1 MRRFSKFPMQA
12 CVCLFVATL
21 TFAQTAHTSGEALL
35 SASASENIARPNV
48 MPVSQINEQL
58 AAAKRTLQTQNFS
71 TSAVQLAAFNST
83 TGQMNVLSIDK
94 DSFLTKGGDYQMVSN
109 LGANLRVRIVRANG
123 VNTSVIVSD
132 AATRRALYPLMV
144 RYPIEKS
151 GNVQQAF
158 YVSAHPALVSEELA
172 ASGKTYVSNMLN
184 QAAQSLAADGVH
196 IPADLIEVASHL
208 VIVEHTDHKRFREED
223 RADIYPEVLS
233 LYALNRGDTYRYSVS
248 SAGAGGMIQM
258 IPRTYAAIREQHQNV
273 TLEPDFVSGMQNH
286 ANALKAMLLYINDT
300 WKFLQSQ
307 DEVKQALSSGTATK
321 IELLA
326 AGYNSN
332 PYRLPSYLANG
343 GSGWRSLIP
352 AETQMYLSIY
362 QSVDSHVEFDRA
374 ATSTGDA
381 TTLTVSPAASLA
393 SETTATLISWVGN
406 LIPRPSLPNI
416 SIR

>member
-1 MRRFSKFPMQA
+1 MRRFSKFLMQA

-35 SASASENIARPNV
+35 VASASENIARPNALA
-48 MPVSQINEQL
+48 VSQINEQL

-83 TGQMNVLSIDK
+83 TGQINVLSIDK
-94 DSFLTKGGDYQMVSN
+94 DAFLTKGGDYQLVSN
-109 LGANLRVRIVRANG
+109 VGANLRVRIVRANG
-123 VNTSVIVSD
+123 VNTAVIVSD

-151 GNVQQAF
+151 GNVQPAY
-158 YVSAHPALVSEELA
+158 YVSAHPALVTEELA
-172 ASGKTYVSNMLN
+172 ASGKTYVSSMLN

-196 IPADLIEVASHL
+196 IPSDLIEVASHL
-208 VIVEHTDHKRFREED
+208 VIVEHTDHKRFREEN
-223 RADIYPEVLS
+223 RAEIYPEVLS
-233 LYALNRGDTYRYSVS
+233 LYALNRGETYRYSVS

-258 IPRTYAAIREQHQNV
+258 IPKTYAAIREHHPHV
-273 TLEPDFVSGMQNH
+273 ELEPDFVSGMQNH

-300 WKFLQSQ
+300 WKFLQST
-307 DEVKQALSSGTATK
+307 DEVQQALRSGTATK
-321 IELLA
+321 TELLA

-332 PYRLPSYLANG
+332 PYRLPDYLADG
-343 GSGWRSLIP
+343 GNSWRSLIP

-374 ATSTGDA
+374 ASSTSDA
-381 TTLTVSPAASLA
+381 TLTVSPAASLA
-393 SETTATLISWVGN
+393 SEATATLISWVGN
-406 LIPRPSLPNI
+406 LLPRPSLPTI